1 MKEYKKTLLLVPS
14 AYNSKVMGDIS
25 NFIKFYKDKFDLY
38 VIYDKENKID
48 NGVTFLNK
56 KVTVQQLLLVFLNST
71 NLLLSIIKSQYLVLL
86 TSTVIV
92 D

>member
-1 MKEYKKTLLLVPS
+1 MATAQHLFKLKKLLESILS
-14 AYNSKVMGDIS
+14 NSYFIVKVKPQ
-25 NFIKFYKDKFDLY
+25 F
-38 VIYDKENKID
+38 
-48 NGVTFLNK
+48 TFLNK
-56 KVTVQQLLLVFLNST
+56 KVTVQQLLLVFLIST